1 MNDDRPESD
10 DRSNDEA
17 ADAPAADRPDSPAET
32 RRNTPG
38 GGVSPGANAIEPSAP
53 EEFGLVQAW
62 WGDGKG
68 KTTAA
73 LGMAFRAA
81 GHGYRVHL
89 LQFLKGGADSV
100 EGVRGEYNA
109 IAALPGI
116 SYENTGHYGWNRM
129 MDGSDDDEHAAKA
142 AAAFERTK
150 ELVEAA
156 GEADLSEPLSAEG
169 GPEDGVNMLVLDEIL
184 YAVAMGLVDED
195 DVLELVESKPAD
207 LELVL
212 TGGHEEPT
220 FLLDAADLVTEVRKV
235 KHPFDAGTR
244 ARKGTEY

>member
-1 MNDDRPESD
+1 MSD
-10 DRSNDEA
+10 GE
-17 ADAPAADRPDSPAET
+17 RPDTAET
-32 RRNTPG
+32 SQNTPG
-38 GGVSPGANAIEPSAP
+38 GGVSPTATAIEPDAP
-53 EEFGLVQAW
+53 DEFGLVQAW
-62 WGDGKG
+62 WGEGKG

-116 SYENTGHYGWNRM
+116 SYENTGHYGWKGL

-142 AAAFERTK
+142 RAAFDRARELVAAA
-150 ELVEAA
+150 
-156 GEADLSEPLSAEG
+156 GDADLTEPLSLDG
-169 GPEDGVNMLVLDEIL
+169 DPEAGVHMLVVDEAL
-184 YAVAMGLVDED
+184 YAVEMGLVGEEEL
-195 DVLELVESKPAD
+195 LELVASKPAD